1 MEYPAN
7 YNVKLAAHLFEKN
20 ASFWQDIGKP
30 KEDGLPAIWAYFKG
44 VVDEKYYPKQ
54 VKWANDQEFLN
65 IEQGK
70 MSIIEYM
77 AKFNE
82 LSGFALHQVVK
93 RR

>member
-1 MEYPAN
+1 ME
-7 YNVKLAAHLFEKN
+7 
-20 ASFWQDIGKP
+20 
-30 KEDGLPAIWAYFKG
+30 
-44 VVDEKYYPKQ
+44 
-54 VKWANDQEFLN
+54 QE
-65 IEQGK
+65 K